1 MKAIVRDRYGP
12 PDILELRE
20 VNPPEPGE
28 GEVLVHVRAASVNP
42 YDWHFLR
49 GEPYFMRAQAGLRN
63 PKMAVLGADIAGVV
77 EEVGPNVSG
86 YGPGDEVFCEDDSG
100 GGFAEFA
107 TVNENLLEQKP
118 ANLSFEH
125 AAAVPLAGLTALQ
138 GLRDHGRLEAG
149 QRILII
155 GASGGVG
162 TFAVQIAKSFGA
174 HVSGVCSTRNVELVR
189 SIGADAVIDYT
200 REEFTAAA
208 TPYDLILQLAGM
220 ASPVDCRRVLARK
233 GALLL
238 SSGDSEGRWIGPVS
252 RIIKALAMSPFVS
265 QRMVPFVAKP
275 NTEDLGMLRGLIE
288 SGKVMP
294 VIDRTYELSA
304 VPEAIAYLEQG
315 HARGKVVITI

>member
-1 MKAIVRDRYGP
+1 MKAIVRNRYGP

-20 VNPPEPGE
+20 VDPPEPGQ
-28 GEVLVHVRAASVNP
+28 GEVLVQVRAASVNP

-49 GEPYFMRAQAGLRN
+49 GEPYFMRAQAGLRK

-77 EEVGPNVSG
+77 SEVGPDVSG
-86 YGPGDEVFCEDDSG
+86 YGPGDEVFCEDESG
-100 GGFAEFA
+100 GGFAELA
-107 TVNENLLEQKP
+107 TVSADLLEQKP

-125 AAAVPLAGLTALQ
+125 AAAVPLAAMTALQ
-138 GLRDHGRLEAG
+138 ALRDHGRLNAG
-149 QRILII
+149 ERILII

-174 HVSGVCSTRNVELVR
+174 HVTGVCSTRNIELVR

-200 REEFTAAA
+200 REDFTSAASRF
-208 TPYDLILQLAGM
+208 DLILQLAGM
-220 ASPVDCRRVLARK
+220 ASPGECRRVLARK

-238 SSGDSEGRWIGPVS
+238 SSGDSEGRWIGPIS
-252 RIIKALAMSPFVS
+252 RVIKALAMSPFVS

-275 NTEDLGMLRGLIE
+275 NKADLGTLRGLIE
-288 SGKVMP
+288 SGEVTP